1 MESLIAKHNRLL
13 DLTKTNFTRSLMS
26 DIDWNLRLIAIRGA
40 RGVGKTTM
48 LLQYIKK
55 QYGKNASIAL
65 YISLDSIY
73 FLNHTLSECV
83 NEFYQKGGK
92 HLFIDEVHKYP
103 NWSREIKNIYDEYPD
118 LKIVFT
124 GSSLI
129 NILNAEAD
137 LSRRCISYTMQ
148 GLSYR
153 EYLELFKSQTLPR
166 YTLNEILNNPT
177 NAIDAITAQIKPLQ
191 WFEDYLQNGYYPFKS
206 ESGDYYHIRVENTV
220 NMILDIEL
228 PQQCN
233 VEIGNIRKIK
243 TLLATLA
250 SEVPMLVDISKLSA
264 ISGIS
269 RTTLLSYLQ
278 YLERAKLIKLL
289 YSDDTSIKKM
299 QKPDKILIENSNL
312 LYSLSIQGVNPGTM
326 REVFF
331 CNQVGYQHNI
341 EYSKNGDFFIDRI
354 YSVEVGGK
362 SKDGKQIANIE
373 NAFIAADN
381 IDYSY
386 GNKLPLW
393 LFGFLY

>member
-1 MESLIAKHNRLL
+1 METLITKHNRLL
-13 DLTKTNFTRSLMS
+13 DLTKLHFTRSLMQK
-26 DIDWNLRLIAIRGA
+26 IDWDLRLIAIRGA
-40 RGVGKTTM
+40 RGVGKTTL
-48 LLQYIKK
+48 LLQYIKTK
-55 QYGKNASIAL
+55 YGRNSSDAL

-73 FLNHTLSECV
+73 FLTHTLSECV

-153 EYLELFKSQTLPR
+153 EYLELSKGYTLPH
-166 YTLNEILNNPT
+166 YTLEEILNNPI
-177 NAIDAITAQIKPLQ
+177 NAIDTITSQIKPLQ
-191 WFEDYLQNGYYPFKS
+191 WFEDYLHNGYYPFKA
-206 ESGDYYHIRVENTV
+206 ESGEYYHIRVENTV

-228 PQQCN
+228 PQLCN
-233 VEIGNIRKIK
+233 VDLGNIRKIK
-243 TLLATLA
+243 TLLTILA

-264 ISGIS
+264 LSGIS
-269 RTTLLSYLQ
+269 RTTLLYYLQ
-278 YLERAKLIKLL
+278 HLERAKLIKLL
-289 YSDDTSIKKM
+289 YADETSIKKM
-299 QKPDKILIENSNL
+299 QKPDKILIENTNL
-312 LYSLSIQGVNPGTM
+312 QYSLSTRNINQGTM
-326 REVFF
+326 REIFF
-331 CNQVGYQHNI
+331 CNQVGYNHLI
-341 EYSKNGDFFIDRI
+341 EYSKEGDFLVDGTYTFEI
-354 YSVEVGGK
+354 GGK
-362 SKDGKQIANIE
+362 SKDGKQIANKT
-373 NAFIAADN
+373 NAYIAADN
-381 IDYSY
+381 IEYAY

>member
-1 MESLIAKHNRLL
+1 
-13 DLTKTNFTRSLMS
+13 
-26 DIDWNLRLIAIRGA
+26 
-40 RGVGKTTM
+40 
-48 LLQYIKK
+48 
-55 QYGKNASIAL
+55 
-65 YISLDSIY
+65 
-73 FLNHTLSECV
+73 
-83 NEFYQKGGK
+83 
-92 HLFIDEVHKYP
+92 
-103 NWSREIKNIYDEYPD
+103 
-118 LKIVFT
+118 
-124 GSSLI
+124 
-129 NILNAEAD
+129 
-137 LSRRCISYTMQ
+137 
-148 GLSYR
+148 
-153 EYLELFKSQTLPR
+153 
-166 YTLNEILNNPT
+166 
-177 NAIDAITAQIKPLQ
+177 
-191 WFEDYLQNGYYPFKS
+191 
-206 ESGDYYHIRVENTV
+206 
-220 NMILDIEL
+220 
-228 PQQCN
+228 
-233 VEIGNIRKIK
+233 
-243 TLLATLA
+243 
-250 SEVPMLVDISKLSA
+250 MLVDISKLSA

-299 QKPDKILIENSNL
+299 QKPDKILMENSNL